1 MSHLKGFFS
10 SAASSP
16 ALRFS
21 KIGKTGGKKRVSQLI
36 EGPRLRL
43 GATRRMSMCD
53 ARLGAL
59 ASGRVSPGWSRF
71 RLTEEEDAPPCSFLE
86 ADMLMILFAM

>member
-1 MSHLKGFFS
+1 
-10 SAASSP
+10 
-16 ALRFS
+16 
-21 KIGKTGGKKRVSQLI
+21 
-36 EGPRLRL
+36 
-43 GATRRMSMCD
+43 MCD